1 MSLCEIQPISAFMST
16 NLNSQIDCYQRLGQ
30 RILRML
36 GHPMINIEVHPDQLM
51 EAISASIEYFSKFA
65 GYTQETLIFDSRL
78 YENNVGIRLDHL
90 FTIASNNITP
100 RQVLQNEKVGPTPDF
115 NVEIPKTLYISQ
127 SAIPQSYFTSASSLS
142 SNVPEEGIT
151 PMQILNEE
159 TYQSLVDFDPSL
171 SAYFIPSKQKNFTIQ
186 CEPQENV
193 TSFNNMFD
201 YDILD
206 YRKVIDVIRFEEG
219 SSTGVNNLFSMESL
233 MQQQSYFAMGNFGFD
248 MLTWHTTKDWIDTR
262 EKMFSTRRDMHFD
275 ARTQY
280 LKLYPQPRNTQFYGV
295 IECYVERPIRDLV
308 REKFVFEYATALT
321 KIMWWRVL
329 TKRNGV
335 NLPGGGSINGDS
347 VLQEG
352 IAEKERLETMLI
364 EGGFGDTP
372 PVTFLMM

>member
-1 MSLCEIQPISAFMST
+1 
-16 NLNSQIDCYQRLGQ
+16 
-30 RILRML
+30 ML